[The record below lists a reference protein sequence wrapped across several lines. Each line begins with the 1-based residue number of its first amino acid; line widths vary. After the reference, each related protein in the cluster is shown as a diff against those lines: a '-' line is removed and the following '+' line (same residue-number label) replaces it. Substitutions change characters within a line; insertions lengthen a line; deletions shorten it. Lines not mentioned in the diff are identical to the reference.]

1 MKYWGLEG
9 GLGPTWGKRLRL
21 VWFHI
26 EEVLL
31 SSSSHLAGQEEKGWK
46 SSPATFLECR
56 PSSRAAPWHVRN
68 STGHKSH
75 QNASHSFNHI
85 TESAVGGTGRQ
96 QLGQDWEISN
106 IRRFA
111 RVSSFPMG
119 VAWCRLVP
127 MSVLIRDWAPIQGC
141 TRASKY
147 IQYILKRWAVCHHNC
162 YLMLQEWWWSPSWL
176 YHWYQRQ
183 LWRTHNVCN
192 GPPPSSPTL
201 HDTVTR
207 YRLHVTCY
215 SYTLHITRCTLQWKI
230 LHIQNTY
237 CRTCRKQ
244 LLLPYAVCNVMCIIC
259 SYLCAL
265 FPVKLCTVQFCQ
277 ALCAAV

>member
-1 MKYWGLEG
+1 M
-9 GLGPTWGKRLRL
+9 
-21 VWFHI
+21 
-26 EEVLL
+26 LL

-85 TESAVGGTGRQ
+85 TESAVDGTGRQ

-119 VAWCRLVP
+119 VARCRLVP

-147 IQYILKRWAVCHHNC
+147 IQYFPKRWAVCHRN
-162 YLMLQEWWWSPSWL
+162 LQEWWWSPLWL
-176 YHWYQRQ
+176 YQSQ
-183 LWRTHNVCN
+183 LSRTHNVCN

-201 HDTVTR
+201 HVTVTPCT
-207 YRLHVTCY
+207 LHV
-215 SYTLHITRCTLQWKI
+215 
-230 LHIQNTY
+230 
-237 CRTCRKQ
+237 
-244 LLLPYAVCNVMCIIC
+244 A
-259 SYLCAL
+259 
-265 FPVKLCTVQFCQ
+265 
-277 ALCAAV
+277 ALCHNVCAMWCAPLCDVHYLPLSVCVVPSEAVYSAVLSSFVCSGVVLCGLMLYCIAGW